1 MSWDS
6 LLNDLGGK
14 VVAAAG
20 TYLEGSADLAT
31 DPAKQQYKTMQ
42 TATGPQT
49 VRQTGGALNPGMPP
63 LAWAGVAVGV
73 AALALGVYL
82 VVRR

>member
-1 MSWDS
+1 MFDDFLNKVSDS
-6 LLNDLGGK
+6 
-14 VVAAAG
+14 AAGAIG
-20 TYLEGSADLAT
+20 TYLEGSAELAT

-42 TATGPQT
+42 TSQGPVT
-49 VRQTGGALNPGMPP
+49 VRQTGSALSGGMTPI
-63 LAWAGVAVGV
+63 AWAGVAAGV